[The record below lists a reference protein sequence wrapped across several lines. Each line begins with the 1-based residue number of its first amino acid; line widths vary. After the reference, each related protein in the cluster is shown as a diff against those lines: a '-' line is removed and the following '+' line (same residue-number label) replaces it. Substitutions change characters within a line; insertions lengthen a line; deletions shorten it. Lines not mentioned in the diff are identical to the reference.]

1 MRCFIKLKIIF
12 IVCANTMAVRSA
24 CGHGKSVGINKIE
37 RDTSMV
43 KPGPQMKWKDEELKL
58 ANELIKNH
66 TATEVG
72 KIFNTT
78 KNAVLGVLYREK
90 VKNGYTPPPDSKYT
104 KTRMRHRFKS
114 DPALGK
120 MECYICST
128 TFTKSGRFDRFC
140 YECKRT
146 GRVV

>member
-1 MRCFIKLKIIF
+1 MVPSAVGHGTSVGTSKVERDLSM
-12 IVCANTMAVRSA
+12 ANTGR
-24 CGHGKSVGINKIE
+24 
-37 RDTSMV
+37 
-43 KPGPQMKWKDEELKL
+43 QMEWKEEELKL
-58 ANELIKNH
+58 AGELIKGH
-66 TATEVG
+66 TAEEVG
-72 KIFNTT
+72 KIFSKS
-78 KNAVLGVLYREK
+78 KNSVLGVLYREK

-114 DPALGK
+114 DPALGEMK
-120 MECYICST
+120 CYICST

>member
-1 MRCFIKLKIIF
+1 
-12 IVCANTMAVRSA
+12 MA
-24 CGHGKSVGINKIE
+24 
-37 RDTSMV
+37 

-58 ANELIKNH
+58 AGELIRNH
-66 TATEVG
+66 TAEEVG
-72 KIFNTT
+72 KILNTT

-90 VKNGYTPPPDSKYT
+90 VKNGYTPSPDSKYT

-114 DPALGK
+114 DPALGEMK
-120 MECYICST
+120 CYICST

>member
-1 MRCFIKLKIIF
+1 MDFTLY
-12 IVCANTMAVRSA
+12 ANTMAVRSA
-24 CGHGKSVGINKIE
+24 CGLGISVGTRETERNINMAKME
-37 RDTSMV
+37 
-43 KPGPQMKWKDEELKL
+43 WKEEDLKR
-58 ANELIKNH
+58 AGELIKSH

-72 KIFNTT
+72 KIFNKS

-90 VKNGYTPPPDSKYT
+90 IKNGYVPSPTSKYT
-104 KTRMRHRFKS
+104 KTRTRPRFKS
-114 DPALGK
+114 DPALGEMK
-120 MECYICST
+120 CYICST

>member
-1 MRCFIKLKIIF
+1 MVPSAAGDGIKDG
-12 IVCANTMAVRSA
+12 TRE
-24 CGHGKSVGINKIE
+24 IE
-37 RDTSMV
+37 KDISMV

-72 KIFNTT
+72 KILNTT

-114 DPALGK
+114 DPALGE

-128 TFTKSGRFDRFC
+128 TFTKSGRFERFC

>member
-1 MRCFIKLKIIF
+1 
-12 IVCANTMAVRSA
+12 
-24 CGHGKSVGINKIE
+24 
-37 RDTSMV
+37 MV
-43 KPGPQMKWKDEELKL
+43 KPGPQMEWKEKDLKL
-58 ANELIKNH
+58 AGELIKNH
-66 TATEVG
+66 TAEEVG
-72 KIFNTT
+72 KIFNKS

-114 DPALGK
+114 DPALGE

>member
-1 MRCFIKLKIIF
+1 MDFTLY
-12 IVCANTMAVRSA
+12 ANTMAVRSA
-24 CGHGKSVGINKIE
+24 CGLGISVGTRETERNINMAKME
-37 RDTSMV
+37 WR
-43 KPGPQMKWKDEELKL
+43 EEDLKR
-58 ANELIKNH
+58 AGELIKSH
-66 TATEVG
+66 TAAEVG
-72 KIFNTT
+72 KIFNKS

-90 VKNGYTPPPDSKYT
+90 IKNGYVPSLTSKYT
-104 KTRMRHRFKS
+104 KTRARPRFKS

-120 MECYICST
+120 MKCYICST

>member
-1 MRCFIKLKIIF
+1 MPSVSI
-12 IVCANTMAVRSA
+12 TEDQSA
-24 CGHGKSVGINKIE
+24 AGHGKSVGINKIE

-114 DPALGK
+114 DPALGE

-146 GRVV
+146 VRVV

>member
-1 MRCFIKLKIIF
+1 MRHTE
-12 IVCANTMAVRSA
+12 AGSA
-24 CGHGKSVGINKIE
+24 IGHGTRDGTRETE
-37 RDTSMV
+37 RDISMV

-72 KIFNTT
+72 KILNTT

-104 KTRMRHRFKS
+104 VSKIRHRFKRDS
-114 DPALGK
+114 SLGEMK
-120 MECYICST
+120 CYVCSK
-128 TFTKSGRFDRFC
+128 TFTRSSRFDRFC

-146 GRVV
+146 GRVI

>member
-1 MRCFIKLKIIF
+1 
-12 IVCANTMAVRSA
+12 MAVRSA

-114 DPALGK
+114 DPALGE

-128 TFTKSGRFDRFC
+128 TFTRSGRFDRFC

-146 GRVV
+146 GRVA